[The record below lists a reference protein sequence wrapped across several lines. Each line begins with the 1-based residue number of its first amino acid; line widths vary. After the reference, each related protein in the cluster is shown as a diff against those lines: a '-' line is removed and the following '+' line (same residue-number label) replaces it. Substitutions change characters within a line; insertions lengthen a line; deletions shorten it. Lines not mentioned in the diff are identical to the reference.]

1 MQQSENCS
9 SQPLVDVLVKG
20 RSAAENVNTLN
31 MCVPLDKTAE
41 GLYVFLSE
49 NTAKN
54 CCHNITVIKK
64 VCLNF
69 KCLDTVTKKW
79 VITDL

>member
-49 NTAKN
+49 NTAK
-54 CCHNITVIKK
+54 TVIKK